1 MRYLKKSLFKAVV
14 AYVKGVNPK
23 WIDKGVKYPK
33 IDLHSWIENTPT
45 DKESSVR
52 EISFIVE
59 AYSNTSYDEAVTMAD
74 TIAQGLCENPIEV
87 EGAEVVSTSYY
98 TADGVAVSAPV
109 KGVNIVKYV
118 YSNGATKTVKFVK

>member
-74 TIAQGLCENPIEV
+74 TIAQGLCDNPIEV
-87 EGAEVVSTSYY
+87 EGAEIVSIVPDGTEEIEEQDDNNVVLYRQLNRLVVTIKS
-98 TADGVAVSAPV
+98 
-109 KGVNIVKYV
+109 K
-118 YSNGATKTVKFVK
+118 

>member
-14 AYVKGVNPK
+14 AYVKGVNLK
-23 WIDKGVKYPK
+23 WIDKSVKYPK

-87 EGAEVVSTSYY
+87 EGAEVVSILP
-98 TADGVAVSAPV
+98 DGTEEIEEQDNNNVVLYRQLNRLVVTIKS
-109 KGVNIVKYV
+109 K
-118 YSNGATKTVKFVK
+118 

>member
-1 MRYLKKSLFKAVV
+1 MRYLKKSLFKAVI

-33 IDLHSWIENTPT
+33 IDLHTWIENPPL
-45 DKESSVR
+45 DKEDAVR

-74 TIAQGLCENPIEV
+74 TIAQGLCDNPPAV
-87 EGAEVVSTSYY
+87 EGAEIVFIAPDGTEEIDEQDNNNVVIYRQLRRLVVTI
-98 TADGVAVSAPV
+98 
-109 KGVNIVKYV
+109 KNL
-118 YSNGATKTVKFVK
+118 

>member
-74 TIAQGLCENPIEV
+74 TIAQGLCDNPIEV
-87 EGAEVVSTSYY
+87 EGAEVVSILP
-98 TADGVAVSAPV
+98 DGTEEIEEQDTNNVVLYRQLNRLVVTIKSV
-109 KGVNIVKYV
+109 
-118 YSNGATKTVKFVK
+118 